1 MNNIFDDKKNNQLPD
16 ITVVVCTF
24 NHGAWIER
32 CIRSLLN
39 QKFIKKDNFEIILID
54 DKSTDSTKKILKNF
68 SDLENL
74 RIHSNKKNIG
84 LPKSLNKAI
93 KLSKGRYV
101 TRVDSD
107 DYVQRNFLFLSKLFL
122 DMNREYQAV
131 AVDYIKVDNF
141 ETVLSKEN
149 CLKNEIACG
158 IMYRKECLI
167 NIGLYN
173 EKFKMREGHEINQR
187 FKKKFKIGR
196 LELPLYKY
204 RMHEKNRTKNLK
216 RVSYF
221 DKLLKK

>member
-1 MNNIFDDKKNNQLPD
+1 MIKKNNQLPD

-39 QKFIKKDNFEIILID
+39 QKFIKKDDFEIILID

-216 RVSYF
+216 RVNYF

>member
-1 MNNIFDDKKNNQLPD
+1 MIKKNNQLPD

-39 QKFIKKDNFEIILID
+39 QKFIKKDDFEIILID
-54 DKSTDSTKKILKNF
+54 DKSTDSTKKILQNF

-216 RVSYF
+216 RVNYF

>member
-1 MNNIFDDKKNNQLPD
+1 MKLSICIPTYNRPEQLPNCLESIYLAKKRANLRFNVCISDNNSNYDIKKIIDEYKKKLD
-16 ITVVVCTF
+16 ITF
-24 NHGAWIER
+24 N
-32 CIRSLLN
+32 
-39 QKFIKKDNFEIILID
+39 
-54 DKSTDSTKKILKNF
+54 
-68 SDLENL
+68 
-74 RIHSNKKNIG
+74 SNKRNIG

-93 KLSKGRYV
+93 MLSKGRYV

-173 EKFKMREGHEINQR
+173 EKFKN
-187 FKKKFKIGR
+187 K
-196 LELPLYKY
+196 
-204 RMHEKNRTKNLK
+204 
-216 RVSYF
+216 
-221 DKLLKK
+221 

>member
-1 MNNIFDDKKNNQLPD
+1 MIKKNNQLPD
-16 ITVVVCTF
+16 ITVVVCTY

-39 QKFIKKDNFEIILID
+39 QKFIKKDDFEIILID

-216 RVSYF
+216 RVNYF

>member
-1 MNNIFDDKKNNQLPD
+1 MIKKNNQLPD

-39 QKFIKKDNFEIILID
+39 QKFIKKDEFEIVLID

-68 SDLENL
+68 SELENL

-216 RVSYF
+216 RVNYF

>member
-1 MNNIFDDKKNNQLPD
+1 MIKKNNQLPD
-16 ITVVVCTF
+16 ITVVVCTY

-39 QKFIKKDNFEIILID
+39 QKFIKKDDFEIILID
-54 DKSTDSTKKILKNF
+54 DKSTDSTKKILQNF
-68 SDLENL
+68 SDLGNL

-131 AVDYIKVDNF
+131 AVDYIKVNNF

-216 RVSYF
+216 RVNYF

>member
-1 MNNIFDDKKNNQLPD
+1 MIKKNNQLPD
-16 ITVVVCTF
+16 ITVLVCTY

-39 QKFIKKDNFEIILID
+39 QKFIKKDDFEIILID
-54 DKSTDSTKKILKNF
+54 DKSTDSTKKILQNF

-131 AVDYIKVDNF
+131 AVDYIKVNNF

-216 RVSYF
+216 IVNYF

>member
-1 MNNIFDDKKNNQLPD
+1 MSKIKNRLPD
-16 ITVVVCTF
+16 ISVLICSY

-39 QKFIKKDNFEIILID
+39 QNYIKKYDYEIILID
-54 DKSTDSTKKILKNF
+54 DKSTDDTKNIINNLKNF
-68 SDLENL
+68 ENL
-74 RIHSNKKNIG
+74 RIYVNKKNLG

-93 KLSKGRYV
+93 KLAKGRYII
-101 TRVDSD
+101 RVDSD
-107 DYVQRNFLFLSKLFL
+107 DYAQRNFLFLTKLFL

-141 ETVLSKEN
+141 EKIISKEN
-149 CLKNEIACG
+149 CFKNEIACG

-187 FKKKFKIGR
+187 FKKKYKIGR
-196 LELPLYKY
+196 MELPLYKY
-204 RMHEKNRTKNLK
+204 RMHDKNRTKNLK
-216 RVSYF
+216 KINHF
-221 DKLLKK
+221 DNLLKK

>member
-1 MNNIFDDKKNNQLPD
+1 MIKKNNQLPD

-39 QKFIKKDNFEIILID
+39 QKFIKKDDFEIILID

-173 EKFKMREGHEINQR
+173 EKFKMREGHEINR
-187 FKKKFKIGR
+187 RLKKKFKIGR

-216 RVSYF
+216 RVNYF

>member
-1 MNNIFDDKKNNQLPD
+1 MIKKNNQLPD

-39 QKFIKKDNFEIILID
+39 QKFIKKDDFEIILID

-74 RIHSNKKNIG
+74 RIHNNKKNIG

>member
-1 MNNIFDDKKNNQLPD
+1 MIKKSNLLPD
-16 ITVVVCTF
+16 ITVVVCAY

-39 QKFIKKDNFEIILID
+39 QKFIKKDNYEIILID

-74 RIHSNKKNIG
+74 RIYNNKRNIG

-107 DYVQRNFLFLSKLFL
+107 DYVQRNFLFLTKLFL

-149 CLKNEIACG
+149 CFKKEIACG

-173 EKFKMREGHEINQR
+173 EKFKMREGHEINLR
-187 FKKKFKIGR
+187 FKKKFMIGR

-204 RMHEKNRTKNLK
+204 RMHKKNRTKNLK

-221 DKLLKK
+221 DNLLKR

>member
-1 MNNIFDDKKNNQLPD
+1 MIKKNNQLPD

-24 NHGAWIER
+24 NHSAWIER

-39 QKFIKKDNFEIILID
+39 QKFIKKDDFEIILID

-107 DYVQRNFLFLSKLFL
+107 DYVNKDFLQILYLQHIEDLVLAS
-122 DMNREYQAV
+122 
-131 AVDYIKVDNF
+131 YIF
-141 ETVLSKEN
+141 
-149 CLKNEIACG
+149 
-158 IMYRKECLI
+158 YR
-167 NIGLYN
+167 
-173 EKFKMREGHEINQR
+173 H
-187 FKKKFKIGR
+187 R
-196 LELPLYKY
+196 LL
-204 RMHEKNRTKNLK
+204 
-216 RVSYF
+216 
-221 DKLLKK
+221 LLKIL

>member
-1 MNNIFDDKKNNQLPD
+1 MIKKNNQLPD
-16 ITVVVCTF
+16 ITVVVCTY

-39 QKFIKKDNFEIILID
+39 QKFIKKDEFEIVLID
-54 DKSTDSTKKILKNF
+54 DKSTDSTGKILKNF
-68 SDLENL
+68 SELENL

-216 RVSYF
+216 KVNYF

>member
-1 MNNIFDDKKNNQLPD
+1 MIKKNNQLPD
-16 ITVVVCTF
+16 ITVVICTY
-24 NHGAWIER
+24 NHEAWIER

-39 QKFIKKDNFEIILID
+39 QKFIKKDDFEIILID
-54 DKSTDSTKKILKNF
+54 DKSTDSTKKILQNF

-216 RVSYF
+216 RVNYF

>member
-1 MNNIFDDKKNNQLPD
+1 MIKKNNQLPD
-16 ITVVVCTF
+16 ITVVVCTY

-39 QKFIKKDNFEIILID
+39 QKFIKKDDFEIILID
-54 DKSTDSTKKILKNF
+54 DKSTDSTKKILHNF
-68 SDLENL
+68 SDLENI
-74 RIHSNKKNIG
+74 RIYSNKINIG

-216 RVSYF
+216 RVDYF

>member
-1 MNNIFDDKKNNQLPD
+1 MIKKNNQLPD
-16 ITVVVCTF
+16 ITVVVCTY

-39 QKFIKKDNFEIILID
+39 QKFIKKDDFEIILID
-54 DKSTDSTKKILKNF
+54 DKSTDSTKKILQNF

-131 AVDYIKVDNF
+131 AVDYIKVNNF

-216 RVSYF
+216 RVNYF

>member
-1 MNNIFDDKKNNQLPD
+1 MIKKNNQLPD
-16 ITVVVCTF
+16 ITVVVCTY

-39 QKFIKKDNFEIILID
+39 QKFIKKDEFEIVLID

-68 SDLENL
+68 SELENL

-149 CLKNEIACG
+149 CVKNEIACG

-216 RVSYF
+216 RVNYF

>member
-1 MNNIFDDKKNNQLPD
+1 MLKKNNQLPD
-16 ITVVVCTF
+16 ISVIVCSY
-24 NHGAWIER
+24 NHEAWIER

-39 QKFIKKDNFEIILID
+39 QNYLNKNSYEIILID
-54 DKSTDSTKKILKNF
+54 DKSNDSTSNIIKNF
-68 SDLENL
+68 SDFENI
-74 RIHSNKKNIG
+74 RIYKNKKNLG

-101 TRVDSD
+101 IRVDSD
-107 DYVQRNFLFLSKLFL
+107 DYAQRNFLFLAKLFL

-141 ETVLSKEN
+141 ETNLSKEN
-149 CLKNEIACG
+149 CFKKEIACG

-167 NIGLYN
+167 KIGLYN
-173 EKFKMREGHEINQR
+173 EKFKMREGHEINKR
-187 FKKKFKIGR
+187 FKKKYKIGR

-204 RMHEKNRTKNLK
+204 RMHDKNRTKNIK
-216 RVSYF
+216 KVIYF

>member
-1 MNNIFDDKKNNQLPD
+1 MIKKNNQLPD
-16 ITVVVCTF
+16 ITVVVCTY

-39 QKFIKKDNFEIILID
+39 QKFIKKDDFEIILID
-54 DKSTDSTKKILKNF
+54 DKSTDSTKKILHNF
-68 SDLENL
+68 SDLENI
-74 RIHSNKKNIG
+74 RIYSNKRNIG

-93 KLSKGRYV
+93 MLSKGRYV

>member
-1 MNNIFDDKKNNQLPD
+1 MIKKNNQLPD

-39 QKFIKKDNFEIILID
+39 QKFIKKDDFEIILID
-54 DKSTDSTKKILKNF
+54 DKSTDSTKKILHNF
-68 SDLENL
+68 SDLENI
-74 RIHSNKKNIG
+74 RIYSNKRNIG

-93 KLSKGRYV
+93 MLSKGRYV

>member
-1 MNNIFDDKKNNQLPD
+1 
-16 ITVVVCTF
+16 
-24 NHGAWIER
+24 
-32 CIRSLLN
+32 
-39 QKFIKKDNFEIILID
+39 
-54 DKSTDSTKKILKNF
+54 
-68 SDLENL
+68 
-74 RIHSNKKNIG
+74 
-84 LPKSLNKAI
+84 
-93 KLSKGRYV
+93 
-101 TRVDSD
+101 
-107 DYVQRNFLFLSKLFL
+107 
-122 DMNREYQAV
+122 MNREYQAV

-149 CLKNEIACG
+149 CLRNEIACG

>member
-1 MNNIFDDKKNNQLPD
+1 MIKKNNQLPD

-39 QKFIKKDNFEIILID
+39 QKFIKKDDFEIILID

-173 EKFKMREGHEINQR
+173 EKFKMREGHEINRR

-196 LELPLYKY
+196 LDLPLYKY

-216 RVSYF
+216 RVNYF

>member
-1 MNNIFDDKKNNQLPD
+1 MNKKTNQLPD
-16 ITVVVCTF
+16 ITVVICTY
-24 NHGAWIER
+24 NHGEWIER

-39 QKFIKKDNFEIILID
+39 QQFINKNNYEIILID
-54 DKSTDSTKKILKNF
+54 DKSTDSTKKIIKSF
-68 SDLENL
+68 KDLQNL
-74 RIHSNKKNIG
+74 RIYRNPKKIG

-107 DYVQRNFLFLSKLFL
+107 DYVQRNFLFLTKHFL

-149 CLKNEIACG
+149 CFKKEIACG

-187 FKKKFKIGR
+187 FKKKFMIGR

-204 RMHEKNRTKNLK
+204 RMHKKNRTKNLK

-221 DKLLKK
+221 DNLLKK

>member
-1 MNNIFDDKKNNQLPD
+1 MIKKNNHLPD
-16 ITVVVCTF
+16 ISVIVCSH

-39 QKFIKKDNFEIILID
+39 QNFVKKNDYEIILID
-54 DKSTDSTKKILKNF
+54 DKSTDSTKSIIKNLSEF
-68 SDLENL
+68 ENI
-74 RIHSNKKNIG
+74 RIYSNKKNLG
-84 LPKSLNKAI
+84 LPMSLNKAI
-93 KLSKGRYV
+93 KISKGRYV

-141 ETVLSKEN
+141 ETVISKEN
-149 CLKNEIACG
+149 CFNKEIACG

-173 EKFKMREGHEINQR
+173 EKFKMREGHEINKR

>member
-1 MNNIFDDKKNNQLPD
+1 MIKKNNQLPD

-39 QKFIKKDNFEIILID
+39 QKFIKKDDFEIILID

-74 RIHSNKKNIG
+74 KIHSNKKNIG

-216 RVSYF
+216 RVNYF